1 MVWSIAKKEFHNN
14 LLTFR
19 FTFGTLILILLV
31 LAITLASIKNYKTLN
46 QEYMFSVK
54 EAERTLKENRVYS
67 TIRSNAIKPPEILSI
82 LNLGVTNRL
91 GNSVLISRR
100 EVPYPAKKYAQENP
114 LLNIFSSLDLTL
126 VYSIVISLLAML
138 FAFDAI
144 SGEKEKG
151 TLRLLLSQRVSRFKI
166 ILGKYFGNVLTLGV
180 SFLMSL
186 LIGFIVLIVYFPN
199 LSRDNWLR
207 IFFFAL
213 FTLLY
218 ISIFFTLGLAL
229 SSLTNKASHTF
240 IFCLFLWIVF
250 VIIVPNLTTYL
261 TSVIKPVVPEK
272 SINSKIEEINRLTG
286 TKIRTWWKENPFPFS
301 GMGIHYDEES
311 GYFQFVAAP
320 EETISGFRKLFSF
333 SEPIYKERAEKIW
346 GVKQDYYFSLKSQ
359 EKLAALL
366 NRISPTGLYQ
376 EATEV
381 IAGTSTP
388 NYERFIQQSAMYRES
403 IFNYLESKDA
413 LHSLR
418 FFTVM
423 EEKDLIPQK
432 DFWKVYGN
440 RKKPD
445 GSYYTI
451 KDFPPLDLSDFP
463 RFKYQEERLSDIFAK
478 VMHFLILFIVIN
490 LLFFMGSAVA
500 FNFYDVR

>member
-1 MVWSIAKKEFHNN
+1 MVWTIAKKEFHDN

-19 FTFGTLILILLV
+19 FSFGSLILILLV
-31 LAITLASIKNYKTLN
+31 LAITLASIKNYKDLN
-46 QEYMFSVK
+46 QEYMFSVN
-54 EAERTLKENRVYS
+54 EAERMLKENRVYS
-67 TIRSNAIKPPEILSI
+67 TIRFNAIKPPEILSI

-100 EVPYPAKKYAQENP
+100 EVPYPAKKYREENP

-166 ILGKYFGNVLTLGV
+166 ILGKYFGNMLTLAM
-180 SFLMSL
+180 SFLISL
-186 LIGFIVLIVYFPN
+186 FIGFIVLIAYFPN

-207 IFFFAL
+207 TFFFAL

-218 ISIFFTLGLAL
+218 ISIFFTLGLIL

-240 IFCLFLWIVF
+240 VFCIFLWMVF

-261 TSVIKPVVPEK
+261 AVEIKPILPEK
-272 SINSKIEEINRLTG
+272 SINAKIDEIDRQTEA
-286 TKIRTWWKENPFPFS
+286 KMRTWWKENPFPFS
-301 GMGIHYDEES
+301 GSGIYIDEGS
-311 GYFQFVAAP
+311 GYFQFMAAS
-320 EETISGFRKLFSF
+320 EETINGFRKLFSF

-346 GVKQDYYFSLKSQ
+346 GVKQDYYFLLKGQ
-359 EKLAALL
+359 EKLAAIL
-366 NRISPTGLYQ
+366 NRMSPAGLYQ

-381 IAGTSTP
+381 IAETSIS
-388 NYERFIQQSAMYRES
+388 NYERFIQQTVMYRES

-423 EEKDLIPQK
+423 EEKDLIPGK

-440 RKKPD
+440 KKKPD
-445 GSYYTI
+445 GSSYTI
-451 KDFPPLDLSDFP
+451 KDFSPLDLSDFP
-463 RFKYQEERLSDIFAK
+463 RFRYQEERLSDIFAK
-478 VMHFLILFIVIN
+478 VMHFLIIFIVIN
-490 LLFFMGSAVA
+490 LLFFIGSAVA